1 MAVFDAS
8 ASTLGFN
15 MFSATAVDLSTYDG
29 FTGSAASNYSYLSA
43 DGHDIELNGSGFTGG
58 ATPTG
63 GTVTS
68 GAIDL
73 NNDDFLNPDIVFSG
87 FSGSLVSMTDSGTSG
102 NSLNFYAAILG
113 GNDNVT
119 GGGFDDTLKGLGG
132 DDNILG
138 GAGSD
143 SIIGG
148 DGNDT
153 MDGENGDDIIDAG
166 DGDDF
171 LTEGATSSIDTLNG
185 EAGDDY
191 VQVNS
196 PVFSDAFDGG
206 ADTDT
211 IDWSANTESGIVFDL
226 GGGTATSGAN
236 SEVMTNFENLK
247 GTGQADGVLG
257 SSGANGIQGLGGND
271 TLKGVGGADTLE
283 GGDGNDTIDPGDD
296 QDSSDGGAGVDEI
309 NMSSETAAIFLDL
322 NAGTANITGLFVESA
337 TNFENA
343 VTGGGNDTVSGTSSA
358 NSVSSGDGNDSVNGL
373 DGNDSI
379 FTGFGDDRANAGVGD
394 DFVRTGPGKDTLF
407 GGDNNDT
414 LGASNASD
422 FLSGQNGNDLLLGS
436 NGNDRLFGGTGID
449 TLLGGGGRDTLTG
462 DAGGDRLDG
471 GAQIDVASYDAA
483 GAGVWVRL
491 WAGDGLA
498 GDALGDT
505 LIAIE
510 DIEGSAFADTLSADN
525 TNNRIDAGAG
535 ADILQG
541 LDGADILMGEDGNDT
556 ATGGAGDDAFWYV
569 SGDGADRITDFTAG
583 SGSDDVIRLFGFGGP
598 VNTFAEVLALS
609 SQVGSDVVIN
619 FGGGN
624 SITLANVT
632 LGSLH
637 ADDFVFG

>member
-1 MAVFDAS
+1 MAVFNAS

-15 MFSATAVDLSTYDG
+15 MITSSGADWSAYDG
-29 FTGSAASNYSYLSA
+29 FTGSASTNYSFISA

-58 ATPTG
+58 GTPTG

-68 GAIDL
+68 GSIDL

-87 FSGSLVSMTDSGTSG
+87 FSGSLVSMTNSGAPG
-102 NSLNFYAAILG
+102 NSALFFDLILS

-119 GGGFDDTLKGLGG
+119 GSGFDDTLKGLGG

-138 GAGSD
+138 GTGND
-143 SIIGG
+143 SINGG

-153 MDGENGDDIIDAG
+153 MDGENGDDIISAG
-166 DGDDF
+166 AGDDF
-171 LTEGATSSIDTLNG
+171 LTEGATSGIDTLNG
-185 EAGDDY
+185 DTGDDY

-196 PVFSDAFDGG
+196 AVFSDAFDGG

-211 IDWSANTESGIVFDL
+211 IDWSTSSESGIVFDL
-226 GGGTATSGAN
+226 GGGTATLGAN
-236 SEVMTNFENLK
+236 SETMTNFENLK
-247 GTGQADGVLG
+247 GTGQDDGVLG
-257 SSGANGIQGLGGND
+257 SSGANGIQGLGGSD
-271 TLKGVGGADTLE
+271 TLKGVGGADTLQ
-283 GGDGNDTIDPGDD
+283 GGNGNDIIVPGDD

-322 NAGTANITGLFVESA
+322 TAGTANITGLFVESA

-343 VTGGGNDTVSGTSSA
+343 VTGDGNDTISGTAAA
-358 NSVSSGDGNDSVNGL
+358 NSFTSGDGNDSVNGL

-436 NGNDRLFGGTGID
+436 NGNDRLFGGAGID

-471 GAQIDVASYDAA
+471 GAQIDVASYAAA

-491 WAGDGLA
+491 WAGDGVS

-510 DIEGSAFADTLSADN
+510 DLEGSAFNDTLAGDN
-525 TNNRIDAGAG
+525 GNNRIEGGIG
-535 ADILQG
+535 ADILQA
-541 LDGADILMGEDGNDT
+541 LDGADILLGETGNDT
-556 ATGGAGDDAFWYV
+556 MTGGAGNDAFWYI

-583 SGSDDVIRLFGFGGP
+583 AASDDVIRLFGFGAP